1 MSKRYSSNEMRLY
14 AHDGSRLYVNESER
28 VAYIKAAN
36 GLPPLVR
43 LFCLTLVYTGCRLSE
58 ARNLRSEHF
67 QIDERRVSIHTL
79 KRRKSGC
86 IRELPIPDELVEAFN
101 ASRSDHGKRGF
112 LFSKTTR
119 PPARTVSYRWVKGCM
134 AQAGI
139 EGSQACPKGLRHGFG
154 IHATRCGVQLHMLQK
169 WMGHA
174 SMNTTAIYATA
185 LGPEEAE
192 IAGRMW

>member
-112 LFSKTTR
+112 LFQNYTSTCTNRVIPLGEGLHGPSWDRRKPSLSQR
-119 PPARTVSYRWVKGCM
+119 PAAWLWHSRYALRRPTPHAAKMDGPCVDEYDGDLCDRTG
-134 AQAGI
+134 A
-139 EGSQACPKGLRHGFG
+139 
-154 IHATRCGVQLHMLQK
+154 
-169 WMGHA
+169 
-174 SMNTTAIYATA
+174 
-185 LGPEEAE
+185 
-192 IAGRMW
+192 